1 LEPAGDFNTAF
12 GLGLSTTPL
21 SPSLPS
27 PLLLESSDTALP
39 CSAMKSVAVTE
50 YLHTQC
56 QLLALLRL
64 LFDKETL
71 FKTEYE
77 EDSTQLELAVD
88 TLKLPKLIRE
98 AKDGMLPTKTTIDPI
113 HKNQQET

>member
-1 LEPAGDFNTAF
+1 
-12 GLGLSTTPL
+12 
-21 SPSLPS
+21 
-27 PLLLESSDTALP
+27 
-39 CSAMKSVAVTE
+39 MKSVAVTE

-98 AKDGMLPTKTTIDPI
+98 AKDGMLPTKITIDPI